1 LLVGYRVDELA
12 AKAGVSVDTVR
23 FYQTKGLLPPPER
36 DGRVARYSDDHLQR
50 LLRIRDLKQKGFTLA
65 SVRRLLAGELDAA
78 DEALVEAL
86 AGPLPGEQPPGE
98 EEFLT
103 REELAERIGVA
114 PALLQAIEAENLLV
128 PRIQDGAPR
137 YTNADVNAAQAGLA
151 LLEAGVPLSE
161 LLSLA
166 RGHDTAVRTTAER
179 AVDLFE
185 HHVRAGIRASAT
197 SDEDAAERLVAAFR
211 KMLPA
216 TTTLVAH
223 HFRRVLLAAALARI
237 EKVGEA
243 SEIEAVRT
251 ESARTQEPVWR
262 E

>member
-1 LLVGYRVDELA
+1 MGYRVDELA

-23 FYQTKGLLPPPER
+23 FYQTKGLLAPPER
-36 DGRVARYSDDHLQR
+36 EGRIALYSEDHLER
-50 LLRIRDLKQKGFTLA
+50 LLRIRDLKRKGFTLA

-86 AGPLPGEQPPGE
+86 AGPLPGEQHAAEG
-98 EEFLT
+98 EFLT

-114 PALLQAIEAENLLV
+114 PALLQAIEAEHLLV
-128 PRIQDGAPR
+128 PRMQDGAPR
-137 YTNADVNAAQAGLA
+137 YTLADVSAAQAGIA
-151 LLEAGVPLSE
+151 LLEAGVPLGE
-161 LLSLA
+161 LLALA
-166 RGHDTAVRTTAER
+166 RDHDASVRKTAER

-185 HHVRAGIRASAT
+185 GYVREGIRATAS
-197 SDEDAAERLVAAFR
+197 SDGEAAERLVDAFR

-223 HFRRVLLAAALARI
+223 HFRRVLLASALARI

-243 SEIEAVRT
+243 TEIEAVRN

-262 E
+262 G